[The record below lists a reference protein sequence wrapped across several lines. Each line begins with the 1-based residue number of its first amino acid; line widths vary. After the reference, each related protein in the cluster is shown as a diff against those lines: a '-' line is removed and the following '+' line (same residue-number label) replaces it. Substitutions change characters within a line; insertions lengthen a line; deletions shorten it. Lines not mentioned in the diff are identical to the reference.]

1 MPWLILITFL
11 LMIAYGLLLQ
21 FYQDAWRSIPVFTAG
36 REEPSTTVSVVI
48 ALRNE
53 SRNIPTL
60 LACLLAQQY
69 PEGLLEIVFVDDHS
83 EDDTAAQLQKALTY
97 APFRMKLIRMQ
108 EQAFVAHKA
117 FKKKAIE
124 TGIRQ
129 STGQLIITTDADC
142 RFGTQWLRHL
152 VRYQEQQGAQFIA
165 APVKMSGKQSLLS
178 IFQSVD
184 FMALQ
189 GITGAAVQRKF
200 HAMCNGANLLYTRSA
215 FEMVNGFEG
224 IDNIPSGDDMLL
236 MHKICKRFPDQV
248 FFLKD
253 PEVIVTTSTEQSWK
267 AFFQQRIRWAS
278 KAVHYE
284 DKHIFGVLLGIY
296 LLNACFLLLF
306 CSLFWHPL
314 GGFFFFL
321 FLLAKVLIEY
331 PFMRS
336 VAGFFGQEKLLAWF
350 IVLQPLHI
358 VYTLLA
364 GWLGRF
370 GSYSWKGRVIQ
381 NFKVR

>member
-21 FYQDAWRSIPVFTAG
+21 YYHDAWRSIPVFTAG
-36 REEPSTTVSVVI
+36 REEPTTTVSVVI

-53 SRNIPTL
+53 SRNIPAL
-60 LACLLAQQY
+60 LSSLKTQQY
-69 PEGLLEIVFVDDHS
+69 PAGLLEVVFVDDHS
-83 EDDTAAQLQKALTY
+83 DDDTAAQIKKALTDV
-97 APFRMKLIRMQ
+97 PFPMKLIRMQ
-108 EQAFVAHKA
+108 EQGLVAHSA
-117 FKKKAIE
+117 YKKKAIE
-124 TGIRQ
+124 SGIRH
-129 STGQLIITTDADC
+129 SVGQLIVTTDADC
-142 RFGTQWLRHL
+142 RFGPQWLRNL
-152 VRYQEQQGAQFIA
+152 VRYQEKQDAQFIA
-165 APVKMSGKQSLLS
+165 APVKMTGKRSLLA
-178 IFQSVD
+178 IFQSLD

-189 GITGAAVQRKF
+189 GITGAAVQRRF
-200 HAMCNGANLLYTRSA
+200 HAMCNGANLLYTRSSFDA
-215 FEMVNGFEG
+215 VQGFEG

-236 MHKICKRFPDQV
+236 MHKICQRFPEEV

-278 KAVHYE
+278 KAVHFE
-284 DKHIFGVLLGIY
+284 DKRIFGVLLGIY
-296 LLNACFLLLF
+296 LLNACLLLLF

-321 FLLAKVLIEY
+321 FLLAKVLIEF
-331 PFMRS
+331 PFMRT
-336 VAGFFGQEKLLAWF
+336 VAGFFSQEKLLAWF
-350 IVLQPLHI
+350 ILLQPFHI
-358 VYTLLA
+358 LYTLIA

-381 NFKVR
+381 NFKAG